1 MPQSQLDRQSH
12 AEEHPLPVF
21 DLGTAPY
28 EPLQRFQGRLRQ
40 AVAEGTVPGVLLLL
54 EHEPVITLG
63 SRATEQ
69 DLRDEAGC
77 TTEGSYV
84 FGTSRV
90 AGTGSVPGASCIPG
104 ASCVPRA
111 SCILGA
117 SDIRAGRPLR
127 VPVVR
132 SERGGQA
139 TLHAPGQLV
148 SYPVVR
154 IPGHDL
160 GAYVHGLEQT
170 LIVLLAGFGIVA
182 ARRKRHPGL
191 YVDGEKVASVG
202 LRCQRWVASHGTSLN
217 VDIDTSLFQAIV
229 SCGEADLRQTSMK
242 ALIGEDLSMA
252 EVKAAYWS
260 AFAEVFGWALLPT
273 RSLSYTDLAGELG
286 L

>member
-12 AEEHPLPVF
+12 AEEHLLPVF

-28 EPLQRFQGRLRQ
+28 EPLQRLQGRLRQ

-69 DLRDEAGC
+69 DLRDVAGC

-84 FGTSRV
+84 
-90 AGTGSVPGASCIPG
+90 
-104 ASCVPRA
+104 
-111 SCILGA
+111 LGA
-117 SDIRAGRPLR
+117 GDIRAGRPLR

-154 IPGHDL
+154 IPGHNL

-170 LIVLLAGFGIVA
+170 LMVLLAGFGIVA

-191 YVDGEKVASVG
+191 YVNGEKIASVG

-252 EVKAAYWS
+252 EVKTAYWG
-260 AFAEVFGWALLPT
+260 AFVEVFGWALLPT
-273 RSLSYTDLAGELG
+273 RSLSYTHLEGALG